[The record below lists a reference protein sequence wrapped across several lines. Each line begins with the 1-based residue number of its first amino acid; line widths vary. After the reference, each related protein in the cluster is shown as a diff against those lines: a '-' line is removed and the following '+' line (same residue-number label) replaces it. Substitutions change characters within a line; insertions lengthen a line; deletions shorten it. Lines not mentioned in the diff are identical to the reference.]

1 MGDSRNTPTKQ
12 LRRAEASPAPA
23 RRTHALADGLAP
35 AALALAALCLLLPD
49 LCAAQTQTPT
59 PGPDARANSSTGAL
73 APEGDG
79 NGRNG
84 NGRNGRGDG
93 RPEPDAGAAEKPN
106 VGTLLSET
114 DARGAAMHRR
124 LLDYTYTLKKVRR
137 ELNDRGGTKEEE
149 ADTFEA
155 YPIRG
160 EHLLVRI
167 SKNGRESPG
176 WLVERERQNVG
187 RALQQIEEATA
198 KDAEAVAA
206 LARPRWMAVGVG
218 GRVRGKPVY
227 VVVDPAE
234 FLHSCEFYAQRRER
248 VAGRETI
255 ILDFRPRPGAPL
267 PPSKSYL
274 ATLVGTV
281 WIDAEDLAIVR
292 IEARPS
298 PAASP
303 LPTAAASL
311 LPVANAQPPRASLV
325 LYQQTRLPTGVW
337 APTLIRI
344 NSGGDA
350 ALFGGLNWD
359 VVLEF
364 SDYKE
369 FSTGVQS
376 IEFPPPA
383 APARP

>member
-1 MGDSRNTPTKQ
+1 MGDSRNTPTK
-12 LRRAEASPAPA
+12 RPGRAEAGLAAVRRA
-23 RRTHALADGLAP
+23 RGLTNGLAP
-35 AALALAALCLLLPD
+35 AALAFAALCLLPPAPG
-49 LCAAQTQTPT
+49 AAQSRTPT
-59 PGPDARANSSTGAL
+59 PGPDARPNSSVGAS
-73 APEGDG
+73 APDGDG
-79 NGRNG
+79 NGRA
-84 NGRNGRGDG
+84 GRGDS
-93 RPEPDAGAAEKPN
+93 RPEPDAGAGAAEKPN
-106 VGTLLSET
+106 VGALLSET

-198 KDAEAVAA
+198 KDAEAAA
-206 LARPRWMAVGVG
+206 AAAARPRWMAVGVG
-218 GRVRGKPVY
+218 GRVHGKPVY

-234 FLHSCEFYAQRRER
+234 FLHSCEFHAQRRER

-255 ILDFRPRPGAPL
+255 VLDFRPRPGAAL

-274 ATLVGTV
+274 ASLVGTV
-281 WIDAEDLAIVR
+281 WIDAEDLAVVR
-292 IEARPS
+292 IEARPAAGAPP
-298 PAASP
+298 PAA
-303 LPTAAASL
+303 AGL
-311 LPVANAQPPRASLV
+311 LPVADAPQARASLV
-325 LYQQTRLPTGVW
+325 LYQQARLPTGVW

>member
-1 MGDSRNTPTKQ
+1 MGYLRNNPTKQ
-12 LRRAEASPAPA
+12 VGRADAGHAPA
-23 RRTHALADGLAP
+23 RRASETMTRPAS
-35 AALALAALCLLLPD
+35 AALVCAALCLLLSGPG
-49 LCAAQTQTPT
+49 AAQTQTPT
-59 PGPDARANSSTGAL
+59 PGPDARTHAAAGAG
-73 APEGDG
+73 AP
-79 NGRNG
+79 NG
-84 NGRNGRGDG
+84 NGNGRGDG
-93 RPEPDAGAAEKPN
+93 RPEPDAAGGATEETNLSA
-106 VGTLLSET
+106 LLSET
-114 DARGAAMHRR
+114 DTRGAAMHRR

-137 ELNDRGGTKEEE
+137 ELNERGGTKEEE

-187 RALQQIEEATA
+187 RALQQLEEATA
-198 KDAEAVAA
+198 KDAEATAA

-248 VAGRETI
+248 VAGRDTI
-255 ILDFRPRPGAPL
+255 VFDFRPRPGAAL

-274 ATLVGTV
+274 SSLVGTA
-281 WIDAEDLAIVR
+281 WIDAADMAIVR
-292 IEARPS
+292 IEARPAAGAVAAQ
-298 PAASP
+298 PAAAVPSP
-303 LPTAAASL
+303 GSD
-311 LPVANAQPPRASLV
+311 AQPQRASLV
-325 LYQQTRLPTGVW
+325 LYQQTRLSSGVW